1 MSNDTVGS
9 AKSKESARE
18 ICARVGGGAGSS
30 NHLGKKSSNDKG
42 RKQKLQ

>member
-18 ICARVGGGAGSS
+18 ICARVGGAGSS